1 MRIGRTAILPGAV
14 FALVFLSR
22 LPFLDAGYGM
32 DPDAWRV
39 AGVGREIAQHGDYVA
54 SRLPGY
60 PLHEYGAALLHDG
73 GPIALNGATAAFSAL
88 AALFLFLI
96 VRALGHGDRVAAVI
110 ALTFAS
116 TPVVFV
122 FSTQT
127 MDYLWS
133 LAFMLGAVFFAL
145 RDRPAVAGFC
155 LGMAIGARLTAGA
168 MLLPVALL
176 VVQRAEP
183 DRRVRDVAW
192 LAGPALLVGAAWF
205 APVVGRYGSGFLHF
219 YETGY
224 PTWQQVLK
232 RATSEA
238 WGHQGW
244 WALAV
249 AVLISVVLLFRTRRG
264 LSREAWKAPEL
275 VWLMAVALYV
285 VAYLRLPHESGYLIP
300 IVPFVILLLHRALPR
315 VGFFAFCGVVA
326 LSSFVEIGSS
336 RLSKGAVLATQRRRD
351 AQEQRITAGIERA
364 RDLEQPSVVVA
375 GAWLP
380 QFRVTLGAQRVN
392 KAVFVYL
399 LDQRGLDDYLAR
411 GYRLYYMPDQLRP
424 NARVHGVDLQRY
436 GEPLI

>member
-1 MRIGRTAILPGAV
+1 VPGAV

-39 AGVGREIAQHGDYVA
+39 ASVGREIAQSGEYVA

-73 GPIALNGATAAFSAL
+73 GPIAQNGATAAFSAL
-88 AALFLFLI
+88 AALLLFLI
-96 VRALGHGDRVAAVI
+96 VRALGHGDRVAAVV

-122 FSTQT
+122 YSTQT

-133 LAFMLGAVFFAL
+133 LAFILGAFFFAL
-145 RDRPAVAGFC
+145 RDRPALAGLC

-183 DRRVRDVAW
+183 ERRGRHVAW
-192 LAGPALLVGAAWF
+192 LAGTALFVGAAWF
-205 APVVGRYGSGFLHF
+205 APVVARYGSGFLHF
-219 YETGY
+219 YESGY
-224 PTWQQVLK
+224 PTWQQVLS
-232 RATSEA
+232 RATSKV

-244 WALAV
+244 LALALAV
-249 AVLISVVLLFRTRRG
+249 VLSVVWLFRKRR
-264 LSREAWKAPEL
+264 LISREAWRAPEI
-275 VWLMAVALYV
+275 VWLVVVALYV
-285 VAYLRLPHESGYLIP
+285 VAYLRLPHEPGYLIP
-300 IVPFVILLLHRALPR
+300 IVPFVILLLYRALPR
-315 VGFFAFCGVVA
+315 VGFLAFCVVVA
-326 LSSFVEIGSS
+326 LSPYVEIRSS
-336 RLSKGAVLATQRRRD
+336 KLSRGAVRASQGRREVQQQRLA
-351 AQEQRITAGIERA
+351 AGIERA
-364 RDLEQPSVVVA
+364 RDFEQPSVVVA

-380 QFRVTLGAQRVN
+380 KFHFTLGAPRVN
-392 KAVFVYL
+392 RAVFVKL
-399 LDQRGLDDYLAR
+399 LDQRSLDKYLAR
-411 GYRLYYMPDQLRP
+411 GYRLYYMPDQRGA
-424 NARVHGVDLQRY
+424 NVRVHGVDLRRY